1 MKHIICLNQK
11 SITFIL
17 FLNSKTHSPGDTLN
31 LKKQPSEKSWLVKHR
46 RKQKCT
52 AGHFTVHL
60 KPTPGHWPSPGCQA
74 AVLELLCCAIAGNPN
89 HTRPRQIT
97 KTSISN

>member
-31 LKKQPSEKSWLVKHR
+31 LKKQPSEKSWLIKHR
-46 RKQKCT
+46 REQGNRNAQQDT
-52 AGHFTVHL
+52 
-60 KPTPGHWPSPGCQA
+60 
-74 AVLELLCCAIAGNPN
+74 LLCI
-89 HTRPRQIT
+89 
-97 KTSISN
+97 